1 LPDTDAI
8 IPETRSL
15 PLAAC
20 GVGVAGV
27 GVAVVELEL
36 VGGVTEL
43 FDAAGAGLLEEP
55 HAATESAVA
64 AVIARMV
71 YRMRFKVRGES
82 VGAL

>member
-1 LPDTDAI
+1 MPDTDAI

-15 PLAAC
+15 PFAAGGAAC
-20 GVGVAGV
+20 GVGVA
-27 GVAVVELEL
+27 VELEL
-36 VGGVTEL
+36 VGVVTEL